1 MCGYNVGMLEC
12 VDTMLECVDMWI
24 LFSGLISFDRSDLNC
39 CADENTQ
46 KKSEKNQRE
55 IIRKWRNRQGTSSG
69 CIVGEPWCFFC

>member
-46 KKSEKNQRE
+46 KNQKKIRGKSSENGGIGRAHH
-55 IIRKWRNRQGTSSG
+55 RAAL
-69 CIVGEPWCFFC
+69 